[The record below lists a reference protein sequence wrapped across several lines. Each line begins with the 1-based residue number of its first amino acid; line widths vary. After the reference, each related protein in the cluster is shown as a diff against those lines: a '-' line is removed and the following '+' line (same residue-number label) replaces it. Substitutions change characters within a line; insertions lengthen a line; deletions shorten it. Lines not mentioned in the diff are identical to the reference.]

1 MEALK
6 PMWKTQKSSKRQEL
20 VLQWEVAGHQQ
31 QPKSPQITSLFNFYI
46 KACLRSRT
54 HSPVISKPSSQR

>member
-1 MEALK
+1 
-6 PMWKTQKSSKRQEL
+6 MWKTQKSSKRQKL

-31 QPKSPQITSLFNFYI
+31 QPKSPKITSLLNFYI